1 MLLSIFYAIIYF
13 VTCAKIRKAKKIK
26 PNIHTNGAPHKTLMA
41 HCDHHTNGALTV
53 GAPLE
58 WQSTWVHM
66 DPGRHSNGAL
76 QAILMAHYVVR
87 H

>member
-1 MLLSIFYAIIYF
+1 MQKSE
-13 VTCAKIRKAKKIK
+13 KQKKIK

-41 HCDHHTNGALTV
+41 HCDHHTNGALAA

-58 WQSTWVHM
+58 CQSTFVHM
-66 DPGRHSNGAL
+66 APGRHSNGAL
-76 QAILMAHYVVR
+76 QAILMAHYMVC